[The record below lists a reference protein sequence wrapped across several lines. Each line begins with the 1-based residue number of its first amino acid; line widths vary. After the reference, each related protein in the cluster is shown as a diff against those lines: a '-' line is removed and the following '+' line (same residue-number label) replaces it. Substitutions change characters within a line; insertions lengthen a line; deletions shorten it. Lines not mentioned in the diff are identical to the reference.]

1 MTKLENPSESPCF
14 GCGPRHRRG
23 LRLVFQRRG
32 NEVWCIYTPRRDE
45 VGWPGRMHPGLHYM
59 VLRETSYWGALSL
72 GGKLHGASG
81 KSVFWDA
88 VTPPVGVPFRA
99 RSRIGK
105 RTQRGLHMLTV
116 SESLIGRRYGKFEA
130 FYVPVRRSFIQKAG
144 MKLPDYLIEDMVP

>member
-1 MTKLENPSESPCF
+1 M
-14 GCGPRHRRG
+14 
-23 LRLVFQRRG
+23 
-32 NEVWCIYTPRRDE
+32 
-45 VGWPGRMHPGLHYM
+45 GWPGRMHPGLHYM